1 MSTDELKQS
10 PVKEVEEI
18 EQVSAH
24 ETDTTVVPETPVAHS
39 ASFFSK
45 TKFADLDIN
54 ENLKKGLAEKG
65 FKYLTEIQDKS
76 IKPLLEGRDI
86 LGKARTGSGKTLA
99 FLIPALE
106 SLLQLRF
113 QPKNGTGAIVISPT
127 RELASQIYDVLREIA
142 KHLTQTHTLV
152 MGGANRKQ
160 EASKLQK
167 GMNVV
172 VSTPGRLLDHLMNTK
187 GFIYSNLVHLVIDEA
202 DRILQIGFEEDMNQI
217 LKLTSHR
224 KRTCLFSAT
233 LPQKVESLAKL
244 SLRSPVLVEA
254 RGSEEEASSA
264 TVAGLKQGYVVCPS
278 DERFKLL
285 FTFLKKN
292 KNKKVMV
299 FFSSC
304 NSVKFHDELLNYIDI
319 EVMSIHGQKKQ
330 SARSTTFYQ
339 FCQAESGILLC
350 TDVAARGLDIP
361 KVDWIVQYDAPDD
374 PKEYIHRVGRTARGA
389 QGKGEAL
396 LFLLPE
402 ELGFLRYLR
411 QSGIPLVE
419 FAFPANKIC
428 NIQAQLEKL
437 IESNYH
443 LHKGSR
449 EAYRTY
455 LYAYAA
461 HAMKDCFDVSSLDLA
476 KVAKSFGFPAPPKVD
491 VTAIMSKTH
500 HSERMKTKKRM
511 IQTKNGF
518 CADDPYGKRIKAGDS
533 RQFSR

>member
-1 MSTDELKQS
+1 MEQSTLEAKKD
-10 PVKEVEEI
+10 
-18 EQVSAH
+18 
-24 ETDTTVVPETPVAHS
+24 
-39 ASFFSK
+39 FFSS
-45 TKFADLDIN
+45 TKFESLDIN
-54 ENLKKGLAEKG
+54 ENLKKGIQEAG
-65 FKYLTEIQDKS
+65 FKTLTEIQDKA
-76 IKPLLEGRDI
+76 IPALLEGRDI
-86 LGKARTGSGKTLA
+86 LAKAKTGSGKTLA
-99 FLIPALE
+99 FLIPSLH
-106 SLLQLRF
+106 SLLEHKFSARD
-113 QPKNGTGAIVISPT
+113 GCGAIVISPT
-127 RELASQIYDVLREIA
+127 RELASQIYDVLKGISG
-142 KHLTQTHTLV
+142 HITQTHALV
-152 MGGANRKQ
+152 IGGSNRKQ
-160 EASKLQK
+160 EALKLGK
-167 GMNVV
+167 GANVV
-172 VSTPGRLLDHLMNTK
+172 VATPGRLLDHLHNTK
-187 GFIYSNLVHLVIDEA
+187 GFIYSNLIHLVIDEA

-217 LKLTSHR
+217 LKLTNHR

-233 LPQKVESLAKL
+233 LPSKVENLARL
-244 SLRSPVLVEA
+244 SLRSPIMLEA
-254 RGSEEEASSA
+254 KGNEDDGA
-264 TVAGLKQGYVVCPS
+264 TVAGLKQGYVVCPA

-292 KNKKVMV
+292 KTKKVMV

-339 FCQAESGILLC
+339 FCQADSGILLC

-374 PKEYIHRVGRTARGA
+374 PREYIHRVGRTARG
-389 QGKGEAL
+389 QNGKGEAL

-411 QSGIPLVE
+411 QQNIPLVE
-419 FAFPANKIC
+419 FQFPANKVV
-428 NIQAQLEKL
+428 NIQAHLEKL

-461 HAMKDCFDVSSLDLA
+461 HAMKDCFDVASLDLA
-476 KVAKSFGFPAPPKVD
+476 KVAKSFGFPAPPKID
-491 VTAIMSKTH
+491 LTAVMAKSTH
-500 HSERMKTKKRM
+500 HSERMKQKKRM
-511 IQTKNGF
+511 VHTKNGF
-518 CADDPYGKRIKAGDS
+518 CADDPYGKRIKDGDS

>member
-1 MSTDELKQS
+1 MSEQDLADDLTEAGQDTVSEQCS
-10 PVKEVEEI
+10 EPVV
-18 EQVSAH
+18 H
-24 ETDTTVVPETPVAHS
+24 PETPMANS

-45 TKFADLDIN
+45 TKFADLSIN

-65 FKYLTEIQDKS
+65 FKCLTEIQDKS
-76 IKPLLEGRDI
+76 IQPLLEGRDI

-106 SLLQLRF
+106 SLLKLKF
-113 QPKNGTGAIVISPT
+113 QPKNGAGAIVISPT
-127 RELASQIYDVLREIA
+127 RELASQIYDVLREIS
-142 KHLTQTHTLV
+142 KHITQTHCLV

-160 EASKLQK
+160 EAAKLLK
-167 GMNVV
+167 GVNVV

-187 GFIYSNLVHLVIDEA
+187 GFVYSNLIHLVIDEA

-224 KRTCLFSAT
+224 KQTCLFSAT

-244 SLRSPVLVEA
+244 SLRSPILVEA
-254 RGSEEEASSA
+254 KGSEEESMSA
-264 TVAGLKQGYVVCPS
+264 TVAGLKQGYVVCPA

-304 NSVKFHDELLNYIDI
+304 NSVKFHDELLNYIDV

-389 QGKGEAL
+389 TGKGEAL

-411 QSGIPLVE
+411 QTGITLVE
-419 FAFPANKIC
+419 FAFPASKIC

-461 HAMKDCFDVSSLDLA
+461 HAMKDCFDVASLDLS
-476 KVAKSFGFPAPPKVD
+476 KVARSFGFPAPPKIDLSAVM
-491 VTAIMSKTH
+491 AKSTH
-500 HSERMKTKKRM
+500 HSERMKAKKRV
-511 IQTKNGF
+511 IHTKNGF
-518 CADDPYGKRIKAGDS
+518 CTDDPYGKRIKGGDT
-533 RQFSR
+533 RQFSK